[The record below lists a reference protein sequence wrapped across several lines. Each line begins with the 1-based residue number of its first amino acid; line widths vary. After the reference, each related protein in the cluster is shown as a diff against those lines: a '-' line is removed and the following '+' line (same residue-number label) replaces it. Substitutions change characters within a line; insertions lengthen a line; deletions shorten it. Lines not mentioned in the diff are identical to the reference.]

1 MPARRT
7 GLAAARKSA
16 GHTQES
22 LAAALHVDRST
33 VIRWEAGDYAPLPY
47 LRPKL
52 ARLLR
57 LTPETLRDLID
68 VEPLNVPANLSPEIE
83 ELCGWLDER
92 LDWKPGTSARRVSSR
107 LPRIRRE
114 LPSRRARRA
123 RVSRSDV
130 VKALKSYYGTD
141 PDYATYTASIAGLE
155 LETSVLTRPDWLD
168 IRVPLTDETEHVTY
182 VGTDNGPTHEIEPAA
197 ALERLAE
204 AEAAGIRL
212 ANQPLYRLL
221 RADIHPDGIHT
232 TVGIAEF
239 AEYALTL
246 DLLENELLDAIAD
259 DRPTEPGTLPLRD
272 RYLPTIATVVDLPA
286 RLCAGGIVALT
297 AISRGTNSSGN
308 DEADYALLVQERS
321 NIVVNAPHQLTVIP
335 KGFHQPI
342 TDHEA
347 DARLRT
353 SLLRE
358 MEEELFGRA
367 DLDNTYGRIRAIS
380 PMHPRRMSE
389 PMNWLDS
396 EPGRL
401 RLELAGVGLN
411 LVSGNFEFAC
421 RAVIDAPD
429 FWPTFAGHI
438 EANWEAKALKTHT
451 SRDSY
456 TMSHLLARAEWNN
469 EGLFALSSALTVAV
483 EDGYN
488 YCSSRTLNFNCE
500 KSERQTRQPL
510 DFATMLPV
518 EQG

>member
-1 MPARRT
+1 MPARRI
-7 GLAAARKSA
+7 GLASARKSA

-52 ARLLR
+52 AHLLR

-68 VEPLNVPANLSPEIE
+68 VEPLDAPANLSPEIE

-107 LPRIRRE
+107 LPRTRRE

-130 VKALKSYYGTD
+130 VKALKSYYGND

-212 ANQPLYRLL
+212 SNQPLYRLL
-221 RADIHPDGIHT
+221 RADIRPDGIHT

-259 DRPTEPGTLPLRD
+259 NRPTEPGALPLRD
-272 RYLPTIATVVDLPA
+272 KYLPTIATVVDLPG
-286 RLCAGGIVALT
+286 RLCAGGVVALT
-297 AISRGTNSSGN
+297 AISRQTNPS
-308 DEADYALLVQERS
+308 DEDETDYALLVQERS
-321 NIVVNAPHQLTVIP
+321 DIVVNAPHQVTVIP

-342 TDHEA
+342 TDHET
-347 DARLRT
+347 DAKLRT

-367 DLDNTYGRIRAIS
+367 DLDNTHGHIRAIS
-380 PMHPRRMSE
+380 PMHPRRRSE
-389 PMNWLDS
+389 PLQWLTAD
-396 EPGRL
+396 PDRL

-421 RAVIDAPD
+421 LVTIDDPD
-429 FWPTFAGHI
+429 FWPAFAGHI
-438 EANWEAKALKTHT
+438 EANWEAKGLKTYAR
-451 SRDSY
+451 RD
-456 TMSHLLARAEWNN
+456 TEAMSLLLARAECNN
-469 EGLFALSSALTVAV
+469 EGLFAITVSPILRV
-483 EDGYN
+483 
-488 YCSSRTLNFNCE
+488 SPT
-500 KSERQTRQPL
+500 
-510 DFATMLPV
+510 
-518 EQG
+518 